1 MANTY
6 EQRYAN
12 NTRVV
17 TGLLNRPKQD
27 DSILLCDTSAGAVA
41 IELLTPA
48 TQNGVGYWSTQ
59 YKLYVIDSGNNASV
73 NNITII
79 APAGCLVNGSP
90 TFTIN
95 SNGAT
100 LLLRIVSNTNYIG
113 QYSVIG
119 GAGSSFYQTLQLNSV
134 SVTQRQKLNFLGDN
148 VTITDNAGNNSS
160 DVTILPPYLS
170 VTNAQLL
177 TLISTNS
184 IKPSYTYLVTDA
196 LLTDGGVLI
205 QGVTTNSV
213 SLFGSGIFLNADYQG
228 VGNYSGVAGFG
239 TALGIWYPTYV
250 GVVAIG
256 DVVIWNNLHYKNLTG
271 VWGTSPSGDAINWQ
285 VLPKTTTNGYI
296 QEIDEIT
303 YNPQLNYILS
313 RKDKRGNYIEL
324 DGSFSSI
331 TQFQWG
337 RNKVYQNTVIGNSLM
352 LIINTFTNIYNNN
365 LSNNS
370 IILDA
375 TSEPTNGEIYNNT
388 LFNDSQIV
396 SKATFGSI
404 YSNSITSNSLVQ
416 IEYLS
421 NTAQIGLN
429 FLSASSGINLQ
440 QVYGTI
446 NANILET
453 GFISVTG
460 TLDVNSQVGN
470 NLINSVTT
478 LSIGNLTSTI
488 ISQNKIIGCNSLLI
502 TNGNGGSFQQNTIAS
517 ALTINNLT
525 NTFQSNNISLQN
537 AIIII
542 NSVST
547 FTFGKTCRDGYS
559 NFEYTLD
566 FNTDYN
572 LGTQTLTIPATNT
585 QHIGIFNLSNTASNT
600 VTKIVNCPTYFP
612 VNFVPNNAQV
622 VSFAHTSI
630 TTAVADN
637 LVSDAGTFTNTLN
650 GRVNGSDFVEYKKSG
665 NLLVRN
671 NIVVLT

>member
-59 YKLYVIDSGNNASV
+59 YKLYVVDSGNNAAV

-100 LLLRIVSNTNYIG
+100 LLLRIVSNTKYIG

-119 GAGSSFYQTLQLNSV
+119 GGFYQTVQLNSV

-177 TLISTNS
+177 TLISTNL

-196 LLTDGGVLI
+196 LLTNGGVLI

-228 VGNYSGVAGFG
+228 VGNYSGVAPFG
-239 TALGIWYPTYV
+239 TTLGIWYPTYA
-250 GVVAIG
+250 GPIAIG

-271 VWGTSPSGDAINWQ
+271 VWGTFPSGDAINWQ
-285 VLPKTTTNGYI
+285 VLAKTTTTGYI
-296 QEIDEIT
+296 QEIDEVT
-303 YNPQLNYILS
+303 YNSQFNTILS
-313 RKDKRGNYIEL
+313 RKDKRSNYLQL
-324 DGSFSSI
+324 DSTGTNI

-337 RNKVYQNTVIGNSLM
+337 RDNVFENTIIGNSTM
-352 LIINTFTNIYNNN
+352 LIANSFASLYNNH
-365 LSNNS
+365 LSTES
-370 IILDA
+370 TITDT
-375 TSEPTNGEIYNNT
+375 TSVPTNGEIYNNT
-388 LFNDSQIV
+388 LVNNSQLQ
-396 SKATFGSI
+396 SLGTFGTI
-404 YSNSITSNSLVQ
+404 YSNLITSNSLIKV
-416 IEYLS
+416 EYLS
-421 NTAQIGLN
+421 NTGQIALN
-429 FLSASSGINLQ
+429 FLAAASQINLD
-440 QVYGTI
+440 QVYGTV
-446 NANILET
+446 NANTLET
-453 GFISVTG
+453 GLISLVTG
-460 TLDVNSQVGN
+460 TLDVNSQVGG
-470 NLINSVTT
+470 NLINTT
-478 LSIGNLTSTI
+478 TSLSLGNLTSTI
-488 ISQNKIIGCNSLLI
+488 INQNIITNFASLVI
-502 TNGNGGSFQQNTIAS
+502 TNGNGGTFQQNLIQSPLIIT
-517 ALTINNLT
+517 NLT
-525 NTFQSNNISLQN
+525 NTFSNNTLSLDGTF
-537 AIIII
+537 ITI

-547 FTFGKTCRDGYS
+547 FTVFKVCRSGYS

-572 LGTQTLTIPATNT
+572 LGTQTLTIPAAST
-585 QHIGIFNLSNTASNT
+585 QHIGIFKLSNTASNT
-600 VTKIVNCPTYFP
+600 VTNIANCPTKFP
-612 VNFVPNNAQV
+612 VNFIPDNAQV

-650 GRVNGSDFVEYKKSG
+650 GRTNGSDFVEYKKSG

-671 NIVVLT
+671 NIVVLI